1 MITINDIMYRI
12 YRNPLLQN
20 VRKVDIVEDIKT
32 VLKLL
37 NVPVHL
43 EEKRIVLNVQE
54 YRAKI
59 PKDLHQVKS
68 VIAMNLNG
76 QRRRLRASSDIRVEH
91 QGTSRD
97 SMVSTATYKVVPGW
111 LYADFKSGDV
121 EVIYTG
127 FTLDPEGYPLIPDN
141 ESLLLAIEGY
151 VKVNYFTVLVETG
164 HMAFGILERA
174 EQQYNWYMGQASNSM
189 DMPTSEETE
198 SLFNALIRLIPDRDS
213 FETNDKF
220 RSNKEILRDHG

>member
-1 MITINDIMYRI
+1 MVTINDIMYRV

-37 NVPVHL
+37 DVPVHL
-43 EEKRIVLNVQE
+43 KEKRIVINVQE
-54 YRAKI
+54 YRAI
-59 PKDLHQVKS
+59 LPKDLHKVKS
-68 VIAMNLNG
+68 VIAMDLGG
-76 QRRRLRASSDIRVEH
+76 QQQRLKHSSDIRIEH
-91 QGTSRD
+91 QGEFRD
-97 SMVSTATYKVVPGW
+97 KLASTATYKVVPGW

-127 FTLDPEGYPLIPDN
+127 FTLDAEGYPLIPDN

-151 VKVNYFTVLVETG
+151 IKVNYFTTLVETG
-164 HMAFGILERA
+164 HMAMGILERA
-174 EQQYNWYMGQASNSM
+174 EQQYNWYIGQASNSL

-198 SLFNALIRLIPDRDS
+198 SLFNALIRLVPDRNS
-213 FETNDKF
+213 FDTNDKY
-220 RSNKEILRDHG
+220 RSNKEILRNHG

>member
-1 MITINDIMYRI
+1 MITINDIMYRV

-20 VRKVDIVEDIKT
+20 VRKVDIVEDIKS

-43 EEKRIVLNVQE
+43 EEKRIVINVQE
-54 YRAKI
+54 YRAI
-59 PKDLHQVKS
+59 LPKDLHQVKH
-68 VIAMNLNG
+68 VIAMNVG
-76 QRRRLRASSDIRVEH
+76 GYQRRLRHSSDIRVEH
-91 QGTSRD
+91 QGEFRD
-97 SMVSTATYKVVPGW
+97 KIVSTATYKVVPGW
-111 LYADFKSGDV
+111 LYTDFKSGDV

-127 FTLDPEGYPLIPDN
+127 FTLDPDGYPLIPDD
-141 ESLLLAIEGY
+141 ESLLLAIIAF
-151 VKVNYFTVLVETG
+151 VKVNYFTTLVEMG
-164 HMAFGILERA
+164 HMAMGILERA
-174 EQQYNWYMGQASNSM
+174 EQQYNWYMGQASNSL

-220 RSNKEILRDHG
+220 RSNKEILKNHD

>member
-20 VRKVDIVEDIKT
+20 VSKGDIVEDIKT

-37 NVPVHL
+37 DVPVHL
-43 EEKRIVLNVQE
+43 EEKRIVINVQE

-59 PKDLHQVKS
+59 PSDLHKVKS
-68 VIAMNLNG
+68 VMAMNVGGN
-76 QRRRLRASSDIRVEH
+76 QVRLRHSSDIRVEH
-91 QGTSRD
+91 QGEFRD
-97 SMVSTATYKVVPGW
+97 RIASTATYKVVPGW
-111 LYADFKSGDV
+111 IYTDFKSGDV

-127 FTLDPEGYPLIPDN
+127 FTLDSDGYPLIPDN

-151 VKVNYFTVLVETG
+151 VKVNYFTVLVEMG
-164 HMAFGILERA
+164 HMAMGILERA

-198 SLFNALIRLIPDRDS
+198 SLFNALIRLIPDRTS
-213 FETNDKF
+213 FETNNKF
-220 RSNKEILRDHG
+220 RSNKEILRDHD

>member
-1 MITINDIMYRI
+1 MITIDDIMYRI

-37 NVPVHL
+37 DVPVHL
-43 EEKRIVLNVQE
+43 EEKRIILNVQE
-54 YRAKI
+54 YRVKT

-68 VIAMNLNG
+68 VMAMNVAG
-76 QRRRLRASSDIRVEH
+76 YQKRLRVSSDVRVEH
-91 QGTSRD
+91 QGKYRD
-97 SMVSTATYKVVPGW
+97 SFMSTATYKVVPGW
-111 LYADFKSGDV
+111 LYTDFKSGDI

-127 FTLDPEGYPLIPDN
+127 FTLDASGYPLIPNN

-151 VKVNYFTVLVETG
+151 VKVNYFTMLVELG
-164 HMAFGILERA
+164 HMNMAILERA
-174 EQQYNWYMGQASNSM
+174 EQQYNWYIGQASNSM
-189 DMPTSEETE
+189 DMPTAEETE
-198 SLFNALIRLIPDRDS
+198 SLFNALIRLIPDRTS

-220 RSNKEILRDHG
+220 RSNKEILKNHD